1 MFNSFLHQIQKPY
14 IFIQTCRMQRSFLLL
29 MLLLCYVFASAQTI
43 NNDIL
48 TKLWKAKWIDVPNT
62 DPHAYGVYHF
72 RKSFSLDDKPQHF
85 IIHVSA
91 DNRYKLF
98 VNDSLV
104 SFGPAKGDLYHWNF
118 ESVDIAPYLT
128 KGKNIVAALVWNLGD
143 GKPVWQIS
151 YQTAFILQGDGKAEE
166 ILNTN
171 NSWKCMR
178 DSAYNPLQ
186 PLLIYTYYAAGAAEK
201 FDMNYYPEN
210 WTNINY
216 NDAAWLNAHELFE
229 GVPKDVNHW
238 STGWMLIPRSI
249 PMMELTQQRLQQIR
263 KQENISVDGNFLQGG
278 HPVKIPAHTT
288 VHLLFD
294 QGFETTAFP
303 ILKFSDGKD
312 ADMTLT
318 YAEALYVNEADSVDW
333 RTQNQKGNRNEI
345 EDKHIVGVKDEIISN
360 GTSDQ
365 TFTGLSF
372 RTFRYIALDITTKD
386 ADLTIDDFYGMYT
399 GYPFKMNAR
408 FAGSDT
414 SLNKILEV
422 GWRTARLDAQETY
435 TDCPYY
441 EQLQYVGDTRI
452 QALVSLYNSGDSRL
466 MRNAINDIAYSTL
479 AEGVTESRYPHNIHQ
494 EIPTFSLI
502 WISMLHDYYMY
513 VGDSSFIKD
522 KLRISRQVLSYFH
535 RFQQADGSIHNAPYW
550 EFTDWV
556 DAPGWDG
563 GVAPVD
569 NDGNSTSLDLQLLM
583 AYEAAYDLEK
593 NIGMNAYA
601 DMYANQI
608 GQLKKV
614 IQQKY
619 WDDDKK
625 LFSDTKEKKYYSQH
639 ANALAIITGVVN
651 GNDAHELA
659 KNLMNDT
666 SLAKASVYFRYY
678 LYQALT
684 KAGFG
689 DDYLNW
695 LGIWRENLAMGLTT
709 WAEIDDINRARS
721 DCHAWGSSPNI
732 ELYRIVLGINTDAPG
747 FSNVR
752 IEPHLGALTNASGT
766 IPHPKGDI
774 KTSYILQNGKW
785 NVAITLPQTITG
797 KFIWKGKEYVLKG
810 GENKFVVER

>member
-1 MFNSFLHQIQKPY
+1 MQKFFL
-14 IFIQTCRMQRSFLLL
+14 SVLLL
-29 MLLLCYVFASAQTI
+29 LSYAFVSAQTI

-48 TKLWKAKWIDVPNT
+48 TKLWTAKWIDVPNT
-62 DPHAYGVYHF
+62 NAHTYGVYHF

-104 SFGPAKGDLYHWNF
+104 CFGPAKGDLYHWNF
-118 ESVDIAPYLT
+118 ETVDIAPYLT
-128 KGKNIVAALVWNLGD
+128 KGKNTVAALVWNLGD
-143 GKPVWQIS
+143 DKPVWQIS
-151 YQTAFILQGDGKAEE
+151 YQTAFILQGDTKTEE
-166 ILNTN
+166 ILNTDN
-171 NSWKCMR
+171 TWKCMR

-186 PLLIYTYYAAGAAEK
+186 PQLIYTYYAAGAAEK
-201 FDMNYYPEN
+201 IDMNYYPEN
-210 WTNINY
+210 WTAVNY
-216 NDAAWLNAHELFE
+216 DDASWLNAHELFE
-229 GVPKDVNHW
+229 GVPKNVNHW

-249 PMMELTQQRLQQIR
+249 PMMELTQQRLHRIR
-263 KQENISVDGNFLQGG
+263 KQQNINADENFLQGN
-278 HPVKIPAHTT
+278 HPIKIPANTM

-294 QGFETTAFP
+294 QSFETTAFP
-303 ILKFSDGKD
+303 VLHFSNGKN
-312 ADMTLT
+312 ADINLT
-318 YAEALYVNEADSVDW
+318 YAEALYVNEADSIDW

-345 EDKHIVGVKDEIISN
+345 EGKHIVGVKDEIISN
-360 GTSDQ
+360 GNMQQ
-365 TFTGLSF
+365 TFTTLGF
-372 RTFRYIALDITTKD
+372 RTYRYIALDVTTKD
-386 ADLTIDDFYGMYT
+386 EALTINDLYGMYT
-399 GYPFKMNAR
+399 GYPFKMNAT
-408 FAGSDT
+408 FSSSDT

-452 QALVSLYNSGDSRL
+452 QALVSLYNSGDAGL

-479 AEGVTESRYPHNIHQ
+479 AEGITESRYPHNIHQ

-513 VGDSSFIKD
+513 VGDSNFIKD
-522 KLRISRQVLSYFH
+522 KLNISRQVLSYFH
-535 RFQQADGSIHNAPYW
+535 QFQQADGSIHNAPYW

-569 NDGNSTSLDLQLLM
+569 NDGNSALLDLQLLM

-593 NIGMNAYA
+593 NTKMNV
-601 DMYANQI
+601 YANTYAAQI
-608 GQLKKV
+608 DQLKKI

-619 WDDDKK
+619 WDNDKK

-639 ANALAIITGVVN
+639 ANALAIITSVIN
-651 GNDAHELA
+651 GNDAHDLA
-659 KNLMNDT
+659 KKIMNDS

-695 LGIWRENLAMGLTT
+695 LGIWKQNLAMGLTT

-732 ELYRIVLGINTDAPG
+732 ELYRTVLGINTDAPG
-747 FSNVR
+747 FSKVK
-752 IEPHLGALTNASGT
+752 IEPHLGTLTNASGT
-766 IPHPKGDI
+766 IPHPNGNI
-774 KTSYILQNGKW
+774 KASYILQNDKW
-785 NVAITLPQTITG
+785 NVDITLPQTITG
-797 KFIWKGKEYVLKG
+797 RFIWKGKEYALKS
-810 GENKFVVER
+810 GENKLVVEK

>member
-1 MFNSFLHQIQKPY
+1 MHKTI
-14 IFIQTCRMQRSFLLL
+14 FLLVIFFCCENL
-29 MLLLCYVFASAQTI
+29 FPQNI
-43 NNDIL
+43 NNDII
-48 TKLWKAKWIDVPNT
+48 TRIWTAKWIDVPNT
-62 DPHAYGVYHF
+62 NAHAYGVYHF
-72 RKSFSLDDKPQHF
+72 RKNFSVNNAPQHF

-98 VNDSLV
+98 VNDTLV
-104 SFGPAKGDLYHWNF
+104 CFGPAKGDLYHWNF
-118 ESVDIAPYLT
+118 ETVDIAPYLI
-128 KGKNIVAALVWNLGD
+128 KGKNTVAALVWNLGD
-143 GKPVWQIS
+143 DKPVWQIS
-151 YQTAFILQGDGKAEE
+151 YQTAFVLQGDTKTEE
-166 ILNTN
+166 ILNTDKA
-171 NSWKCMR
+171 WKCMR

-186 PLLIYTYYAAGAAEK
+186 PQLIYTYYAAGAAEK
-201 FDMNYYPEN
+201 IDMNYYPQN
-210 WTNINY
+210 WTATNY
-216 NDAAWLNAHELFE
+216 DDAGWLNAHELFE
-229 GVPKDVNHW
+229 AVPKYVNNW
-238 STGWMLIPRSI
+238 STGWMLVPRSI

-263 KQENISVDGNFLQGG
+263 KQQNINADENFLQGN
-278 HPVKIPAHTT
+278 HPIKIPANTT
-288 VHLLFD
+288 VHFLFD
-294 QGFETTAFP
+294 QKFETTAFP
-303 ILKFSDGKD
+303 VLQFSNGKN
-312 ADMTLT
+312 ADINLT
-318 YAEALYVNEADSVDW
+318 YAEALYINEDDSIDW

-345 EDKHIVGVKDEIISN
+345 EGKHIVGVKDEIISN
-360 GTSDQ
+360 GNKQ
-365 TFTGLSF
+365 QVFTTLGF
-372 RTFRYIALDITTKD
+372 RTYRYIALDVTTKD
-386 ADLTIDDFYGMYT
+386 EALTINDLYGMYT
-399 GYPFKMNAR
+399 GYPFKMNAS
-408 FAGSDT
+408 FSSSDT

-479 AEGVTESRYPHNIHQ
+479 AEGITESRYPHNVHQ

-513 VGDSSFIKD
+513 VGDSNFIKD

-535 RFQQADGSIHNAPYW
+535 QFQQTDGSIHNAPYW

-556 DAPGWDG
+556 DAPDWDG
-563 GVAPVD
+563 GVAPID
-569 NDGNSTSLDLQLLM
+569 KDGNSALLDLQLLM

-601 DMYANQI
+601 NLYAVQME
-608 GQLKKV
+608 QLKKI

-619 WDDDKK
+619 WDNDKK
-625 LFSDTKEKKYYSQH
+625 VFCDTKEKKYYSQH
-639 ANALAIITGVVN
+639 ANALAILIGVIN
-651 GNDAHELA
+651 GNEAHDLA
-659 KNLMNDT
+659 KKLMQD
-666 SLAKASVYFRYY
+666 SSMAKASVYFRFY

-695 LGIWRENLAMGLTT
+695 LGIWKQNLAMGLTT

-747 FSNVR
+747 FSKVK

-766 IPHPKGDI
+766 VPHPQGNI
-774 KTSYILQNGKW
+774 KAFYVLQNNKW
-785 NVAITLPQTITG
+785 NVDIILPQTTTG
-797 KFIWKGKEYVLKG
+797 RFIWKGKEYTLKS
-810 GENKFVVER
+810 GENKFVLD